1 MQTLLCARNGS
12 PTEVSF
18 LPNGA
23 AADASYGVHD
33 RESNSYLERNSIR
46 QAPARRLQSTA
57 YELLGRRGTGLNF
70 RKSADE
76 RESTEGSPECQ
87 SGSVDGNILFPAI
100 VLISASSSG
109 FRRRETRVEATRR
122 SPKRLR
128 QCPIDLMATTGPYA
142 RCCSKR
148 F

>member
-1 MQTLLCARNGS
+1 MEFMIANRTHTWSAIQFDKRLHAGFN
-12 PTEVSF
+12 
-18 LPNGA
+18 
-23 AADASYGVHD
+23 
-33 RESNSYLERNSIR
+33 
-46 QAPARRLQSTA
+46 RRLMN
-57 YELLGRRGTGLNF
+57 YLGGGGTGLNF